1 MHNRKNELE
10 NILKVERKIMRKFL
24 GLMKIEEGYTSRLRP
39 RKETEGL
46 SNIVED
52 IRKKRLRFYGH
63 TSRLPANRLI
73 DKVLTSIKTLK
84 NIQWMIEEVN
94 LDLDR
99 ARIFPSE
106 TSDRN
111 LYRSK
116 INRWEFNWREI
127 KKTTGIK
134 NERGST
140 EKK

>member
-1 MHNRKNELE
+1 
-10 NILKVERKIMRKFL
+10 MRKDTFSLRFL
-24 GLMKIEEGYTSRLRP
+24 FFSRCRGVAPYLYYL
-39 RKETEGL
+39 KL
-46 SNIVED
+46 AILVYMN
-52 IRKKRLRFYGH
+52 RKKRLRFYGH